1 MVIVSDSTTAPL
13 NELNSFRIASSPA
26 NRLLARIVDVTIRA
40 EQMGDRAAVLVL
52 DEARLSPNHLSHRN
66 PAAVR
71 RRGFDGSDY
80 CERKQYAFTSL

>member
-1 MVIVSDSTTAPL
+1 
-13 NELNSFRIASSPA
+13 
-26 NRLLARIVDVTIRA
+26 
-40 EQMGDRAAVLVL
+40 MGDRAAVLVL
-52 DEARLSPNHLSHRN
+52 DEARISLNHLSHRN